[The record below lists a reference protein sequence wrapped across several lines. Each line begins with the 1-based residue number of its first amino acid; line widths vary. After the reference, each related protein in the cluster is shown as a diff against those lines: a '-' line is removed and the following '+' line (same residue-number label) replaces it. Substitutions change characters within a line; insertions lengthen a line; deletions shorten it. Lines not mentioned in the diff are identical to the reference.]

1 MTAPAYPSVRDEHLE
16 AIHHA
21 VRTLERSRAHARR
34 TVREALAAGV
44 PHRQIA
50 EELRNARRLE
60 PTTNPIREALTT

>member
-1 MTAPAYPSVRDEHLE
+1 MSVPIYPTRRDEHLE

-21 VRTLERSRAHARR
+21 ARTLDRARAHARR
-34 TVREALAAGV
+34 VVREALAAGV